1 VAASNVNRVGA
12 GELSERAQHL
22 LKALIECYIQD
33 GQPVG
38 SRTLA
43 RHAELD
49 LSPATIRNVMA
60 DLEELGLVSAPH
72 TSAGRMP
79 TAQGYRVFVNSL
91 LKVKLLDSG
100 EVMQLQ
106 RQLDPQGTL
115 PDLLGRASKLLS
127 GVTQLA
133 GLVTV
138 PRWER
143 AILRHAEF
151 LALSDDRVL
160 AIFVINDSEVHN
172 HVIHTQ
178 RRFAPAELQQAAN
191 YLNAHFAGKEL
202 QEVRGGLVAAMHD
215 VKETANAL
223 MQAAMEAAEKV
234 IDSEQQRPDYVLAGQ
249 TNLMGF
255 AEFSDLARLRQLFEA
270 FAEKRDI
277 LHLLDHCLRSD
288 GVQIFIGD
296 ESGYEL
302 FGDCSVITAPYRAEG
317 KVVGVLG
324 VIGPTR
330 MAYERVI
337 PIVDITARLL
347 GAALN
352 SRQ

>member
-1 VAASNVNRVGA
+1 VGN

-22 LKALIECYIQD
+22 LKTLIECYIRD

-38 SRTLA
+38 SRTLS
-43 RHAELD
+43 HHSVLD

-60 DLEELGLVSAPH
+60 DLEDLGLVSTPH
-72 TSAGRMP
+72 TSAGRKP

-91 LKVKLLDSG
+91 LRVQALDSG
-100 EVMQLQ
+100 EVLQLQ
-106 RQLDPQGTL
+106 RQLDPQGSL

-127 GVTQLA
+127 GVTRLA
-133 GLVTV
+133 GLVTL
-138 PRWER
+138 PRWDQV
-143 AILRHAEF
+143 LLQHVEF
-151 LALSDDRVL
+151 LSLSDNRVL
-160 AIFVINDSEVHN
+160 AIFVINDSEVQN
-172 HVIHTQ
+172 HVIRTE
-178 RRFAPAELQQAAN
+178 RRFTASELEQAAN

-202 QEVRGGLVAAMHD
+202 QEVRRGLVAAMHD
-215 VKETANAL
+215 AKETVNAL
-223 MQAAMEAAEKV
+223 MQAAMEAAERV
-234 IDSEQQRPDYVLAGQ
+234 IDSEQKQPDYVLAGQ

-255 AEFSDLARLRQLFEA
+255 AEFSNLERLRQLFEA

-277 LHLLDHCLRSD
+277 LHLLDQCLHSD
-288 GVQIFIGD
+288 GMQIFIGD

-302 FGDCSVITAPYRAEG
+302 FGDCSVITAPYRSEG

-337 PIVDITARLL
+337 PIVDVTAKLL

>member
-1 VAASNVNRVGA
+1 MET
-12 GELSERAQHL
+12 GELSERAQSL
-22 LKALIECYIQD
+22 LKSLIECYIQD

-43 RHAELD
+43 RHSELD

-60 DLEELGLVSAPH
+60 DLEELGLVTAPH
-72 TSAGRMP
+72 TSAGRKP

-91 LKVKLLDSG
+91 LRVESLDSE
-100 EVMQLQ
+100 EVQRLQ
-106 RQLDPQGTL
+106 RQLDPEGTL
-115 PDLLGRASKLLS
+115 PELLERASKMLS

-133 GLVTV
+133 GVVTV

-143 AILRHAEF
+143 TVLRHVEF
-151 LALSDDRVL
+151 LSLSANRVL
-160 AIFVINDSEVHN
+160 AIFVFNDSDVQN
-172 HVIHTQ
+172 HVIRTE
-178 RRFAPAELQQAAN
+178 RRFSPAELEQAGN
-191 YLNAHFAGKEL
+191 YLNAHYTGKDLRTVRREL
-202 QEVRGGLVAAMHD
+202 LAAMQD

-223 MQAAMEAAEKV
+223 MQAVMDAAERSM
-234 IDSEQQRPDYVLAGQ
+234 DSDQKQSDYVLAGQ

-255 AEFSDLARLRQLFEA
+255 AEFANLDRLRQLFKA

-277 LHLLDHCLRSD
+277 LHLLDQCLRSE
-288 GVQIFIGD
+288 GMQIFIGD
-296 ESGYEL
+296 ESGYPP
-302 FGDCSVITAPYRAEG
+302 FGDCSLIMAPYCSQG
-317 KVVGVLG
+317 KVLGVLG

-337 PIVDITARLL
+337 PVVDITARLF